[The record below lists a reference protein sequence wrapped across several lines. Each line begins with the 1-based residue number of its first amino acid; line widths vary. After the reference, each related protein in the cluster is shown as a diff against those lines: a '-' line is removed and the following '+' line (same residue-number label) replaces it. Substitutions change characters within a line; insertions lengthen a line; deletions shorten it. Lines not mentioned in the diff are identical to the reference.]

1 MKRFLVQTYWR
12 ATQYGAHGETTPMQ
26 PGKQI
31 IIEAKNLRSAENKAA
46 KKNTVYTHYEV
57 IGEAE

>member
-12 ATQYGAHGETTPMQ
+12 AYSIGAHGETPPMQ
-26 PGKQI
+26 EGKQI
-31 IIEAKNLRSAENKAA
+31 IIEAKNLRSAENKAS
-46 KKNTVYTHYEV
+46 KRSTVYTHYEV

>member
-1 MKRFLVQTYWR
+1 MKKYRVQIFWR

-46 KKNTVYTHYEV
+46 KRSTVYTHYEV